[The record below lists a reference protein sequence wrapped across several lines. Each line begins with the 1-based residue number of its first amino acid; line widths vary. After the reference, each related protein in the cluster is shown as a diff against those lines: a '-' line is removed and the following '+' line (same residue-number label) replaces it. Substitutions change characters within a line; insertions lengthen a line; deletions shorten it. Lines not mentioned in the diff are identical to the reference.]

1 MKNKFNRLLSF
12 LLIVATLCSLLGV
25 FASAA
30 STETDISVRMFY
42 NRSFNDGWDCA
53 NGMSLGSGITTFVN
67 HEYDDDF
74 NYNYYAE
81 FTEPEDSL
89 TGGKNTLTIPLA
101 NVPTSGYTVL
111 SFALKLPAESNQNYG
126 LIASGKTSPGENY
139 DFLKIVDGQ
148 VSVLDTPF
156 GSVRTDEW
164 IKFQYVMS
172 WADSSRECTVTVDG
186 GGINKTEVIPLIEG
200 QAGASLRYVYFGMG
214 GRTSDSPQRTYKI
227 DDLVFYNTAQN
238 LIAKE
243 DLGLYGMGAL
253 ISETAAKTVEIYG
266 ETILAPTDYIKQGLT
281 MKVNVNWYMTNVKNE
296 ETGAVEHKKL
306 NIYTADNGEAYGA
319 PVKID
324 KIVYVPLMLVLQH
337 LGLENAYAIREDN
350 AIEISTGGTNLI
362 VITMGETKASVS
374 GVEVQLS
381 GAPGY
386 VTTEIGGKAYSYPV
400 IPLDSVDIFFAQE
413 GAENPLYYT
422 YDEMGLILLTGK
434 KNVWNR
440 NENLAEMATLM
451 EKFVFDYDAVNQ
463 GAGFGEQL
471 VSDIK
476 NYNNFSH
483 PYLFANQDRWDTLR
497 AVWIANNQAAYDDL
511 MALTDAEKAA
521 LGIAGAD
528 PKGYSDTLNKWIRDM
543 IKINVNDPAYILAN
557 GAYDPNAENAPYGV
571 TTSEKMYAAGSE
583 WLILDSNG
591 NYLGMN
597 PGSDKSGYQEY
608 RGDLNNKNYLKYQ
621 DGYDSGGRTKLTTK
635 LDRAN
640 YPHYS
645 ESVDITHWAR
655 DYQITRDL
663 RYAQVVFD
671 WISIL
676 GDTKIWQ
683 HWGPAHFLN
692 TADGTTEVAIAY
704 DWLCPA
710 WDALVENNV
719 ARPTAETTVYKV
731 YASESSKEVLYYM
744 TAAEYDALGLPAAT
758 DKTVVIKTVSG
769 DAVTYYTQE
778 RELSSRQQA
787 QGVKQWLTL
796 TPPSFSSVTT
806 YDRKHIADIIY
817 NQGVYEGWFAV
828 TKNTTEHPCAR
839 MTSGYYWITK
849 KDNWNAVCAKGMVLG
864 ALMVLEY
871 ADLDADRAQKTKQ
884 MLDIVMHH
892 FFLNGLDEYAPD
904 GAYYESA
911 SYWSYGTNS
920 VFQMAA
926 AYVSATGKDY
936 GIMDSYGL
944 DRTCYFAAYAES
956 SDAQMWTYNDATEIP
971 SSYPCNFGMKT
982 EWFTWVGKYIGDSG
996 LVDHRMYQLEN
1007 GLKSVTIYD
1016 IFNYSPEDKGADSI
1030 KLDLAYYMHGLD
1042 GMVSAFSIRSSWE
1055 KGAMCVSIMGGE
1067 NAVAHADLDAGT
1079 FMYWNGGHPWIW
1091 DLGAD
1096 NYGISGI
1103 FTNIYYN
1110 GNLPTR
1116 FRYYRHGAEGNNCVL
1131 IASHQDVLPF
1141 GQRVNGTAPIVTQY
1155 SDENGAYAILD
1166 LLDIYSSEPELEA
1179 DGASLPLVSTAQRGV
1194 LATDGYKTVVLQ
1206 DQIIA
1211 SKLETFY
1218 WFAHYSSN
1226 TIATFFSSDGRTCY
1240 MRYKQPT
1247 VDEEGKSH
1255 YALLRLTLVSPDS
1268 ADKFYETGAGDQ
1280 DMVLNTTFRNGTHPN
1295 YAEEKEYNRSS
1306 VRKICIKREQKLN
1319 FRVAVVFDLLPEE
1332 YYNYETGTLVNGVD
1346 TYPCSYEWTDLY
1358 NWKTQAAP
1366 DADDDTNQDGEDS
1379 GEATLGI
1386 EDLIASRLN
1395 AENYLAAGTAYGT
1408 AFAEYFAALSRI
1420 QKVWDLYG
1428 DTPSAPAI
1436 EKDYTECEEYLVV
1449 YRRLQ
1454 RSMNKESENALLIG
1468 SALTGKR

>member
-148 VSVLDTPF
+148 VSVLDTSF

-172 WADSSRECTVTVDG
+172 WDDSSRECTVTVDG
-186 GGINKTEVIPLIEG
+186 GGINKTEVIPLIKG
-200 QAGASLRYVYFGMG
+200 QEGASLRYVYFGMG
-214 GRTSDSPQRTYKI
+214 GRTSDSPKRTYKI

-238 LIAKE
+238 LGAKE

-253 ISETAAKTVEIYG
+253 ISETAEKTVKIYG

-296 ETGAVEHKKL
+296 ETGDVEHKKL

-319 PVKID
+319 PVKIN
-324 KIVYVPLMLVLQH
+324 KIVYVPLMLVLAH
-337 LGLENAYAIREDN
+337 LGLENAYEIREDN
-350 AIEISTGGTNLI
+350 AIEISTGGTNVI
-362 VITMGETKASVS
+362 VITMGEKSASVS
-374 GVEVQLS
+374 GVAVELS

-386 VTTEIGGKAYSYPV
+386 VTTEIGGKEYSYPV

-451 EKFVFDYDAVNQ
+451 EKFVFDYDAEKQ

-471 VSDIK
+471 ASDIK
-476 NYNNFSH
+476 NYNSFSH

-497 AVWIANNQAAYDDL
+497 AVWIANDQAAYEKL
-511 MALTDAEKAA
+511 MALTEAEMID
-521 LGIAGAD
+521 LGIKGAD
-528 PKGYSDTLNKWIRDM
+528 PEGYSDTLNKWLRDM
-543 IKINVNDPAYILAN
+543 IKINANDPAYILAN
-557 GAYDPNAENAPYGV
+557 DPYDPNAENAPYGV

-608 RGDLNNKNYLKYQ
+608 RGDLNNKNYLKYD

-676 GDTKIWQ
+676 GDTTIWK

-710 WDALVENNV
+710 WDALKENNV

-731 YASESSKEVLYYM
+731 YASESSQEVLYYM
-744 TAAEYDALGLPAAT
+744 TAAEYDALGLGAAT
-758 DKTVVIKTVSG
+758 EKTVVIKTASG
-769 DAVTYYTQE
+769 YSRQE

-796 TPPSFSSVTT
+796 TPPSFSNVTT

-817 NQGVYEGWFAV
+817 NQGVYEGWYAV
-828 TKNTTEHPCAR
+828 KKNTTEHPCAR

-871 ADLDADRAQKTKQ
+871 EDYAEKTTE

-920 VFQMAA
+920 VFQMVA

-982 EWFTWVGKYIGDSG
+982 EWFTWVGKYIGDSA

-1016 IFNYSPEDKGADSI
+1016 IFNYSPEDKGAESI
-1030 KLDLAYYMHGLD
+1030 DLPLSYYMHGLD
-1042 GMVSAFSIRSSWE
+1042 AMVSAFSIRSSWE
-1055 KGAMCVSIMGGE
+1055 KGAMCVSIMGGA

-1103 FTNIYYN
+1103 FTNIFPNN
-1110 GNLPTR
+1110 GKSLPTR

-1131 IASHQDVLPF
+1131 IASDQDVLPF

-1155 SDENGAYAILD
+1155 SDEHGAYAILD
-1166 LLDIYSSEPELEA
+1166 MLDIYSSEPNLEA
-1179 DGASLPLVSTAQRGV
+1179 DGASLPLVNAARRGV
-1194 LATDGYKTVVLQ
+1194 LATDDYQTVVLQ

-1211 SKLETFY
+1211 SKQKTFY
-1218 WFAHYSSN
+1218 WFAHYSSRD
-1226 TIATFFSSDGRTCY
+1226 IATFFSSDGRTCY

-1306 VRKICIKREQKLN
+1306 VRKICIKREQKTS

-1346 TYPCSYEWTDLY
+1346 TYPCSYEWTDFY

-1366 DADDDTNQDGEDS
+1366 DADDDTNQDGEDP

-1386 EDLIASRLN
+1386 EDLIVSRSN
-1395 AENYLAAGTAYGT
+1395 AENYLEAGTAYST

-1428 DTPSAPAI
+1428 DTPLAPAI

-1454 RSMNKESENALLIG
+1454 RSMNRESENALLIG